1 MLLTDF
7 NNFLFSKNLLRQD
20 QNVLVAVS
28 GGLDSVVLCRLLKDS
43 KIEFSIAHCNFRLR
57 GKESDGDEQFVKD
70 LAAAYKVPFFS
81 IQFNTKSFAK
91 EKKLSTQ
98 EAARDLR
105 YQWFE
110 KIRAENE
117 IDKIAVAH
125 HLNDSIETFF
135 INTIRGT
142 GLAGMKG
149 ISASNG
155 HIIRPLLF
163 ATREELEMFA
173 KKKKLKW
180 RDDSSNGGDDYLRNR
195 IRHTVIPDLKTKNP
209 EFEKNMQRSLD
220 FFDFANHIQKTFIT
234 DWKKKNT
241 STTADGSVTIKLK
254 PILDFQFSS
263 ALLSA
268 VLHSFGITN
277 LDPDKILNSSPGKIF
292 QGKSVRI
299 LFDRNSLV
307 LQPKKSKAA
316 QEFLISHTPDQL
328 EIGDHKFSF
337 ETVNSNRLTAIPREE
352 NIQAVDAGKLHFP
365 LTIRKWHTGDF
376 FYPLGMTKRKKI
388 SDFLIDKKVNRFD
401 KEMTYVVLSG
411 KDIVCI
417 LGHRIDDRFKITE
430 ETVSVL
436 YVERIYG

>member
-1 MLLTDF
+1 MLLTEF
-7 NNFLFSKNLLRQD
+7 NNFLIEKDLLKQG

-28 GGLDSVVLCRLLKDS
+28 GGLDSIVLCRLLRES
-43 KIEFSIAHCNFRLR
+43 KIDFAIAHCNFKLR
-57 GKESDGDEQFVKD
+57 AKESDGDEEFVKKI
-70 LAAAYKVPFFS
+70 AAAYNVPFYS
-81 IQFNTKSFAK
+81 IQFKTKSYAK
-91 EKKLSTQ
+91 ENKLSIQ
-98 EAARDLR
+98 EAARELR
-105 YQWFE
+105 YRWFE

-142 GLAGMKG
+142 GLSGMKG
-149 ISASNG
+149 ISALNG

-163 ATREELEMFA
+163 ATREELEHFA
-173 KKKKLKW
+173 RKKKLKW
-180 RDDSSNGGDDYLRNR
+180 REDSSNAGDDYLRNR
-195 IRHTVIPDLKTKNP
+195 IRHTVIPELKTKNQ
-209 EFEKNMQRSLD
+209 EFEKSMQRSLD
-220 FFDFANHIQKTFIT
+220 FFDFANHIQKTFIE

-241 STTADGSVTIKLK
+241 SVTPDGSVTIRLK
-254 PILDFQFSS
+254 PVMDFQFSA

-268 VLHSFGITN
+268 VLHSYGITN
-277 LDPDKILNSSPGKIF
+277 LEPGKILNASPGKIF
-292 QGKSVRI
+292 QSQSARI
-299 LFDRNSLV
+299 LYDRNSLV
-307 LQPKKSKAA
+307 LQPKKSEPT

-337 ETVNSNRLTAIPREE
+337 ETISSNRLTAIPREE
-352 NIQAVDAGKLHFP
+352 NIQAVDAGKISYP
-365 LTIRKWHTGDF
+365 LQVRKWQAGDS

-388 SDFLIDKKVNRFD
+388 SDFLIDKKVNRFE
-401 KEMTYVVLSG
+401 KEMTYVLLSG

>member
-7 NNFLFSKNLLRQD
+7 NNFLITKDLLKQD

-28 GGLDSVVLCRLLKDS
+28 GGLDSVVLCRLFKES
-43 KIEFSIAHCNFRLR
+43 KIQFSIAHCNFKLR
-57 GKESDGDEQFVKD
+57 GKESDSDEIFVKKI
-70 LAAAYKVPFFS
+70 AADYKVPFFS
-81 IQFNTKSFAK
+81 IQFKTKIDAK
-91 EKKLSTQ
+91 EKKLSIQ
-98 EAARDLR
+98 EAARELR

-142 GLAGMKG
+142 GLAGIKG
-149 ISASNG
+149 ISANNG

-163 ATREELEMFA
+163 ATREELEHFA

-180 RDDSSNGGDDYLRNR
+180 REDSTNAGDDYLRNR
-195 IRHTVIPDLKTKNP
+195 IRHSVIPELKTKNP
-209 EFEKNMQRSLD
+209 EFEKSMQRSLD
-220 FFDFANHIQKTFIT
+220 FFDFANHIQKTFIE

-241 STTADGSVTIKLK
+241 STTADGSVTIRLK
-254 PILDFQFSS
+254 PIMDFHYSN

-277 LDPDKILNSSPGKIF
+277 LEPEKILDSSPGKIF
-292 QGKSVRI
+292 QSKSVRI

-307 LQPKKSKAA
+307 LQPKKSEPSA
-316 QEFLISHTPDQL
+316 EFLISHTPDQL

-337 ETVNSNRLTAIPREE
+337 ETISSHRLTAIPREE
-352 NIQAVDAGKLHFP
+352 NIQAIDAGKLQFP
-365 LTIRKWHTGDF
+365 LQVRKWQAGDS
-376 FYPLGMTKRKKI
+376 FYPLGMSKRKKI
-388 SDFLIDKKVNRFD
+388 SDFLIDKKVNRFE
-401 KEMTYVVLSG
+401 KEMTYVLLSG

-436 YVERIYG
+436 YIERIYG

>member
-1 MLLTDF
+1 MLLTEF
-7 NNFLFSKNLLRQD
+7 NNFLIEKDLLKQG

-28 GGLDSVVLCRLLKDS
+28 GGLDSIVLCRLLRES
-43 KIEFSIAHCNFRLR
+43 KIDFVIAHCNFKLR
-57 GKESDGDEQFVKD
+57 GKESDGDEEFVKKI
-70 LAAAYKVPFFS
+70 AAAYNVPFYS
-81 IQFNTKSFAK
+81 IQFKTKSYAK
-91 EKKLSTQ
+91 ENKLSIQ
-98 EAARDLR
+98 EAARELR
-105 YQWFE
+105 YRWFE

-142 GLAGMKG
+142 GLSGMKG
-149 ISASNG
+149 ISALNG

-163 ATREELEMFA
+163 ATREELEHFA
-173 KKKKLKW
+173 RKKKLKW
-180 RDDSSNGGDDYLRNR
+180 RENSSNAGNDYLHNR
-195 IRHTVIPDLKTKNP
+195 IRHTVIPELKTKNQ
-209 EFEKNMQRSLD
+209 EFEKSMQRSLD
-220 FFDFANHIQKTFIT
+220 FFDFANHIQKTFIE

-241 STTADGSVTIKLK
+241 SVTPDGSVTIRLK
-254 PILDFQFSS
+254 PVMDFQFSA

-268 VLHSFGITN
+268 VLHSYGITN
-277 LDPDKILNSSPGKIF
+277 LEPGKILNASPGKIF
-292 QGKSVRI
+292 QSQSARI
-299 LFDRNSLV
+299 LYDRNSLV
-307 LQPKKSKAA
+307 LQPKKSEPT

-337 ETVNSNRLTAIPREE
+337 ETISSNRLTAIPREE
-352 NIQAVDAGKLHFP
+352 NIQAVDAGKISYP
-365 LTIRKWHTGDF
+365 LQVRKWQAGDS

-388 SDFLIDKKVNRFD
+388 SDFLIDKKVNRFE
-401 KEMTYVVLSG
+401 KEMTYVLLSG

>member
-1 MLLTDF
+1 MLLTEF
-7 NNFLFSKNLLRQD
+7 NNFLIEKDLLKQG

-28 GGLDSVVLCRLLKDS
+28 GGLDSIVLCRLLRES
-43 KIEFSIAHCNFRLR
+43 KIDFVIAHCNFKLR
-57 GKESDGDEQFVKD
+57 GKESDGDEEFVKKI
-70 LAAAYKVPFFS
+70 AAYYKVPFYS
-81 IQFNTKSFAK
+81 IQFKTKSYAK
-91 EKKLSTQ
+91 ENKLSIQ
-98 EAARDLR
+98 EAARELR
-105 YQWFE
+105 YRWFE

-142 GLAGMKG
+142 GLSGMKG
-149 ISASNG
+149 ISALNG

-163 ATREELEMFA
+163 ATREELEHFA
-173 KKKKLKW
+173 RKKKLKW
-180 RDDSSNGGDDYLRNR
+180 REDSSNAGDDYLRNR
-195 IRHTVIPDLKTKNP
+195 IRHTVIPELKTKNQ
-209 EFEKNMQRSLD
+209 EFEKSMQRSLD
-220 FFDFANHIQKTFIT
+220 FFDFANHIQKTFIE

-241 STTADGSVTIKLK
+241 SVTPDGSVTIRLK
-254 PILDFQFSS
+254 PVMDFQFSA

-268 VLHSFGITN
+268 VLHSYGITN
-277 LDPDKILNSSPGKIF
+277 LEPGKILNASPGKIF
-292 QGKSVRI
+292 QSQSARI
-299 LFDRNSLV
+299 LYDRNSLV
-307 LQPKKSKAA
+307 LQPKKSEPT

-337 ETVNSNRLTAIPREE
+337 ETISSNRLTAIPREE
-352 NIQAVDAGKLHFP
+352 NIQAVDAGKISYP
-365 LTIRKWHTGDF
+365 LQVRKWQAGDS

-388 SDFLIDKKVNRFD
+388 SDFLIDKKVNRFE
-401 KEMTYVVLSG
+401 KEMTYVLLSG

>member
-1 MLLTDF
+1 MLLTEF
-7 NNFLFSKNLLRQD
+7 NNFLIEKDLLKQG

-28 GGLDSVVLCRLLKDS
+28 GGLDSIVLCRLLRES
-43 KIEFSIAHCNFRLR
+43 KIDFAIAHCNFKLR
-57 GKESDGDEQFVKD
+57 AKESDGDEEFVKKI
-70 LAAAYKVPFFS
+70 AAVYNVPFYS
-81 IQFNTKSFAK
+81 IQFKTKSYAK
-91 EKKLSTQ
+91 ENKLSIQ
-98 EAARDLR
+98 EAARELR
-105 YQWFE
+105 YRWFE

-142 GLAGMKG
+142 GLSGMKG
-149 ISASNG
+149 ISALNG

-163 ATREELEMFA
+163 ATREELEHFA
-173 KKKKLKW
+173 RKKKLKW
-180 RDDSSNGGDDYLRNR
+180 REDSSNAGDDYLRNR
-195 IRHTVIPDLKTKNP
+195 IRHTVIPELKTKNQ
-209 EFEKNMQRSLD
+209 EFEKSMQRSLD
-220 FFDFANHIQKTFIT
+220 FFDFANHIQKKFIE

-241 STTADGSVTIKLK
+241 SVTPDGSVTIRLK
-254 PILDFQFSS
+254 PVMDFQFSA

-268 VLHSFGITN
+268 VLHSYGITN
-277 LDPDKILNSSPGKIF
+277 LEPGKILNASPGKIF
-292 QGKSVRI
+292 QSQSARI
-299 LFDRNSLV
+299 LYDRNSLV
-307 LQPKKSKAA
+307 LQPKKSEPT

-337 ETVNSNRLTAIPREE
+337 ETISSNRLTAIPREE
-352 NIQAVDAGKLHFP
+352 NIQAVDAGKISYP
-365 LTIRKWHTGDF
+365 LQVRKWQAGDS

-388 SDFLIDKKVNRFD
+388 SDFLIDKKVNRFE
-401 KEMTYVVLSG
+401 KEMTYVLLSG

>member
-1 MLLTDF
+1 MLLSSFD
-7 NNFLFSKNLLRQD
+7 NFLLSKDLLKQD

-28 GGLDSVVLCRLLKDS
+28 GGLDSVVLCRLFRES
-43 KIEFSIAHCNFRLR
+43 KIRFSIAHCNFKLR
-57 GKESDGDEQFVKD
+57 GKESDKDAEFVKK
-70 LAAAYKVPFFS
+70 LAEYYKVPFFS
-81 IQFNTKSFAK
+81 IQFKTKAFAK

-98 EAARDLR
+98 EAARELR
-105 YQWFE
+105 YEWFE

-163 ATREELEMFA
+163 ATREELEKYA
-173 KKKKLKW
+173 IRKKIKW
-180 RDDSSNGGDDYLRNR
+180 REDSSNAGDDYLRNR
-195 IRHTVIPDLKTKNP
+195 IRHTVIPELKSKNP
-209 EFEKNMQRSLD
+209 EFERSMQRSLD
-220 FFDFANHIQKTFIT
+220 FFDFANHIQKTFIEE
-234 DWKKKNT
+234 WKKKNT
-241 STTADGSVTIKLK
+241 SKTADGSVTIKLK
-254 PILDFQFSS
+254 PILEFRFSS

-277 LDPDKILNSSPGKIF
+277 IDPEKILNSSPGKIF
-292 QGKSVRI
+292 QSKSARI
-299 LFDRNSLV
+299 LFDRNSLFV
-307 LQPKKSKAA
+307 QPKKPERTP
-316 QEFLISHTPDQL
+316 EFLISHTPDQL

-337 ETVNSNRLTAIPREE
+337 ETINSNRLTAIPREE
-352 NIQAVDAGKLHFP
+352 NIQAVDAGKLEFP
-365 LTIRKWHTGDF
+365 LKVRKWQSGDS

-388 SDFLIDKKVNRFD
+388 SDFLIDKKVNRFE
-401 KEMTYVVLSG
+401 KEMTYVLLSG